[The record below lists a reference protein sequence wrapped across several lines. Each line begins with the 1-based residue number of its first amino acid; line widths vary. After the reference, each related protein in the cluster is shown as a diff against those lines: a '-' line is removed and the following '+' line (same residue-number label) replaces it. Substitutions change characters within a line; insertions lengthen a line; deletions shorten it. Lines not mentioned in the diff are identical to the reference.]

1 MRSKK
6 SRSVSSTFLN
16 DSSTKWTNLGGL
28 ENEGSTQTSSFRRM
42 FVNWNV
48 LLDDRPFSNEW
59 PSIFRT
65 SSSAPWT
72 VQVGTCSKLN
82 FNWTNL
88 IQKGIKESVQILRR
102 EERTDEIA
110 QLIRE
115 LNNYSKFYPTYE
127 ESSLQ
132 VGNMSNIPQYE
143 EFKDLVAMYFQVKVS
158 ERCR

>member
-6 SRSVSSTFLN
+6 SRSVSPIFLN
-16 DSSTKWTNLGGL
+16 DSSLKWTNLGGL

-42 FVNWNV
+42 FVNWNF
-48 LLDDRPFSNEW
+48 LLDDRLFSNGW
-59 PSIFRT
+59 PSIFKT
-65 SSSAPWT
+65 SSSASWT
-72 VQVGTCSKLN
+72 VQFRTCSKLN
-82 FNWTNL
+82 FNSTNL

-158 ERCR
+158 ERGR

>member
-1 MRSKK
+1 M
-6 SRSVSSTFLN
+6 
-16 DSSTKWTNLGGL
+16 
-28 ENEGSTQTSSFRRM
+28 
-42 FVNWNV
+42 
-48 LLDDRPFSNEW
+48 
-59 PSIFRT
+59 
-65 SSSAPWT
+65 
-72 VQVGTCSKLN
+72 N
-82 FNWTNL
+82 FNSTNL

-143 EFKDLVAMYFQVKVS
+143 EFKDLVTLKFLAKIQD
-158 ERCR
+158 RCR